1 MYKKVYVEIT
11 NICNLKCSFCLGNK
25 REEKFMSLDEFRR
38 ILEKLKGHTK
48 YLYFHVLGEPLM
60 HPKINAFIDLASK
73 DYFINLTSN
82 GYLIE
87 KIKEN
92 KNIRQLNI
100 SLHSYI
106 DNKGLSLEEYLTK
119 ILEAVEILKK
129 NTYISYRIW
138 TKSKYKEKI
147 IAFLQEYYH
156 KKIDGKTTLEENVFI
171 EFDHT
176 FNWPTLDTPL
186 ISEKGTCYALKDH
199 IAILVDGTIVP
210 CCLDGAGVINLGNI
224 FESNLEEI
232 KTSKRYIEMLQ
243 GFKENKKK
251 EKLCQRCDFIK

>member
-1 MYKKVYVEIT
+1 MYKKIYVEIT
-11 NICNLKCSFCLGNK
+11 NICNLKCPFCLGNK
-25 REEKFMSLDEFRR
+25 RKEKFVSLMEFQA

-60 HPKINAFIDLASK
+60 HPKINEFIDIASK
-73 DYFINLTSN
+73 NYFINLTTN

-87 KIKEN
+87 KIKHN

-100 SLHSYI
+100 SLHSYV
-106 DNKGLSLEEYLTK
+106 NNMGLSLEEYLTK
-119 ILEAVEILKK
+119 VVESVEVLKK

-138 TKSKYKEKI
+138 ISSKYKEKI

-156 KKIDGKTTLEENVFI
+156 KKIEKKTKLEENVFI
-171 EFDHT
+171 EFDRT
-176 FNWPTLDTPL
+176 FTWPTLDIPT

-199 IAILVDGTIVP
+199 IAVLVDGTIVP

-224 FESNLEEI
+224 FESDIEKI
-232 KTSKRYIEMLQ
+232 KTNKRYIEMLQ
-243 GFKENKKK
+243 GFKDNKKK